1 MALDARRA
9 GRVALGA
16 LLLAG
21 AAAPARAATTPG
33 VTPAI
38 IGAAGANG
46 WYRSPVTVRWDVG
59 TQGLLSTSG
68 CEAAVRIVD
77 DTTGV
82 TQRCQASYDTGV
94 TLTGEAKVKIDK
106 TPPLAVHAVPQTPA
120 NAAGWFAKPVT
131 IAWAGTDPVSGIAS
145 CTSTTYSGPD
155 ASAVP
160 LSGTCQDAAGNVS
173 APAAF
178 SLNYDATAPVVTG
191 AGPARPPDH
200 AGWYLRPIGF
210 AFQGQDALSGI
221 DACDTVTYAGPDHS
235 QASVAGACRDRAGN
249 STTGT
254 VPVHYDGAPPTLTG
268 VRAIAGR
275 RVIRLRW
282 RASDD
287 ARRVVVTRSPGRG
300 SHRSV
305 VLYRGTR
312 HAFVDRHVRRDV
324 RYTYA
329 ITAVDRHTKTATTR
343 VAVTS
348 SLLLAPRRGAHVAS
362 PIDLRWRAFSGA
374 SYYNVQLFRGKRVV
388 ASFWPSKPSLTL
400 RRQLPAGRYRWYVWP
415 GYGVATDRHYG
426 RLLGHSTFT
435 VG

>member
-59 TQGLLSTSG
+59 TQGLVSTSG

-160 LSGTCQDAAGNVS
+160 LAGTCRDAAGNVS

-178 SLNYDATAPVVTG
+178 SINYDGTAPTVTG
-191 AGPARPPDH
+191 AGPARPSDH

-221 DACDTVTYAGPDHS
+221 DACDTVNFAGPDG
-235 QASVAGACRDRAGN
+235 ARTLVAGGCHDRAGN
-249 STTGT
+249 AATGT
-254 VPVHYDGAPPTLTG
+254 VPVRYDGVPPSLTIL
-268 VRAIAGR
+268 RATPGR

-282 RASDD
+282 RVSSG
-287 ARRVVVTRSPGRG
+287 ARRVIITRSPGRAG
-300 SHRSV
+300 KRSAV
-305 VLYRGTR
+305 VYRGRR
-312 HAFVDRHVRRDV
+312 HVFVDRHVRRDV
-324 RYTYA
+324 RYAYTV
-329 ITAVDRHTKTATTR
+329 TAV
-343 VAVTS
+343 
-348 SLLLAPRRGAHVAS
+348 
-362 PIDLRWRAFSGA
+362 
-374 SYYNVQLFRGKRVV
+374 
-388 ASFWPSKPSLTL
+388 
-400 RRQLPAGRYRWYVWP
+400 
-415 GYGVATDRHYG
+415 
-426 RLLGHSTFT
+426 
-435 VG
+435 